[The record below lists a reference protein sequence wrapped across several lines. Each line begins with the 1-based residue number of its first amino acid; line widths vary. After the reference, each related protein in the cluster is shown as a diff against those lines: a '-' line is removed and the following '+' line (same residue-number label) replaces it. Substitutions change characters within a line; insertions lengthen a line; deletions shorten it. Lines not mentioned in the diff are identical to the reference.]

1 MCPHIEVKPL
11 DTQQSASPG
20 ESIFCKYI
28 SSTGQHVSDWQ
39 TDRHTDKH
47 TSYLTVTIGA
57 QTLTTNQPCNS
68 RYLVGRTLL
77 QRRQPDE
84 TYQYMLYM
92 LSLCYAIYI
101 LLSTT
106 MHCSEN
112 WFPVLSVM
120 PCTLVTGPTLSSQ
133 MYDSLS
139 PIGSSTISPSTGRY
153 LASRVLE
160 CMYIVKQHRN
170 CWSTLRS
177 GM

>member
-11 DTQQSASPG
+11 DILSRVLPQVKASFA
-20 ESIFCKYI
+20 SI

-47 TSYLTVTIGA
+47 TSYLTVAIGA

-101 LLSTT
+101 AIHNYALLRKLISCFICVAMYTCHRT
-106 MHCSEN
+106 YFISDIRLSLPN
-112 WFPVLSVM
+112 WLINNISV
-120 PCTLVTGPTLSSQ
+120 
-133 MYDSLS
+133 
-139 PIGSSTISPSTGRY
+139 
-153 LASRVLE
+153 
-160 CMYIVKQHRN
+160 N
-170 CWSTLRS
+170 W
-177 GM
+177 

>member
-1 MCPHIEVKPL
+1 MLGRVLPRVK
-11 DTQQSASPG
+11 ASFA
-20 ESIFCKYI
+20 SI
-28 SSTGQHVSDWQ
+28 SLTGQHVSDWQ

-47 TSYLTVTIGA
+47 TSYLTVAIGA

-92 LSLCYAIYI
+92 LSLRYAIYI
-101 LLSTT
+101 AIHNHAT
-106 MHCSEN
+106 MNCSEN
-112 WFPVLSVM
+112 WFPVLSVV
-120 PCTLVTGPTLSSQ
+120 PCTLVTGPTLSQ

-153 LASRVLE
+153 LASCVLE
-160 CMYIVKQHRN
+160 CMYIAKQHRN